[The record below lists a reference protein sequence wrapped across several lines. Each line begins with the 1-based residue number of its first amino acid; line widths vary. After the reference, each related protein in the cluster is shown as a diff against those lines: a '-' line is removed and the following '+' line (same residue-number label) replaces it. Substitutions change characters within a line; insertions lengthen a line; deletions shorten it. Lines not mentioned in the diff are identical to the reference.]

1 MTLFCIND
9 IMYLEDKK
17 GVANVKRF
25 TSEEMAILYLAIGEE
40 EKEWRRALLNAQ
52 ISGNEKQA
60 RFCRNKITSLK
71 LIQEKLWQ

>member
-1 MTLFCIND
+1 
-9 IMYLEDKK
+9 MYLEDKK

-25 TSEEMAILYLAIGEE
+25 TSEEISTVYFAIGEE

-52 ISGNEKQA
+52 ISDNEKQA
-60 RFCRNKITSLK
+60 QICRNKITSLK